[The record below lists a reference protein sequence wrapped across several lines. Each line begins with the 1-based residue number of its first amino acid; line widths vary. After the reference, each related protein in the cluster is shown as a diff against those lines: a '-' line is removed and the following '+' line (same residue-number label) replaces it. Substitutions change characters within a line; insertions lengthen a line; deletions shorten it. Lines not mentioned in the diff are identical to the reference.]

1 MEYIKR
7 KIETIVSEYVKKEFG
22 EDYPVRFLNP
32 PKISMGDLTLSSAF
46 EIGKKL
52 RKNPREIAEKF
63 KSVLEKLE
71 EVEKIEIAGPGYI
84 NFFFKK
90 EKYLEEIEKVLNYK
104 RDTEAEEKI
113 IVEHT
118 NINPNKA
125 AHIGHIRNAV
135 LGDTLVRM
143 LRATGKK
150 VEVQNYID
158 DTGVQVADVVY
169 GVLYID
175 RKSIDELKKIDKIDY
190 YLWDLYVKVYE
201 KDDEESKQKRREVHH
216 KIERGENPEKEYAE
230 FISTEVLKRH
240 LQTTARLGIDYDVL
254 PRESDIIS
262 LKFWESAFELMK
274 EKGVIYFQTEGDNK
288 GCWVMKVFED
298 GEEREKVIVK
308 SNGAITY
315 VGKDISYHLWKFGLF
330 EKDFY
335 YKKLDNRH
343 YITTSSEKDADKNV
357 SFGKGDR
364 VYNVIDQRQSYLQN
378 IVKKAL
384 KKMGFEK
391 QSENLIH
398 FSYEVVALS
407 KKSAKEMGF
416 NTDTDKSFVEVSGRR
431 GVGVKADDLIDELEK
446 RALKEVKERHP
457 EFSSEK
463 SESIAKMISSSAL
476 RYYMIKYT
484 LNSMIVFDFEE
495 ALKFEGETGPYL
507 QYSNVRMK
515 SLFRKFEEEFGKKPE
530 DEINPPYSFD
540 SFEPK
545 EREELWEAIIIGSRF
560 DNELD
565 TAIKNLEP
573 SRLAKYGFY
582 LCQKLNFI
590 YNNFP
595 VIKEKNQERRKITLF
610 TLHFLYK
617 QLNKVL
623 DILGIEKPEAM

>member
-7 KIETIVSEYVKKEFG
+7 KIETKVSEYVKKEFG
-22 EDYPVRFLNP
+22 EGYPVRFLNP

-52 RKNPREIAEKF
+52 RKNPREIAERF

-90 EKYLEEIEKVLNYK
+90 EKYFKDIEKVLNYNRETDK
-104 RDTEAEEKI
+104 KEKI

-143 LRATGKK
+143 LKATGKK

-175 RKSIDELKKIDKIDY
+175 KKSIYELKKIDKIDY

-216 KIERGENPEKEYAE
+216 KIEKGVNPEKEYAE

-343 YITTSSEKDADKNV
+343 YITTSSKEDADKNV

-384 KKMGFEK
+384 KKMSFEK

-416 NTDTDKSFVEVSGRR
+416 DINTDKSFVEISGRR

-457 EFSSEK
+457 EFFSKK
-463 SESIAKMISSSAL
+463 SELIAKMISSSAL

-515 SLFRKFEEEFGKKPE
+515 SLFRKFEEEFGEKPE
-530 DEINPPYSFD
+530 DEIQPPYSLN

-545 EREELWEAIIIGSRF
+545 EIDELWEAIIIGSRF

-595 VIKEKNQERRKITLF
+595 VIKEKNQERRKVILF

>member
-1 MEYIKR
+1 MEYIKD
-7 KIETIVSEYVKKEFG
+7 KIEKIVGPYIIKEFG
-22 EDYPVRFLNP
+22 KGFPVRFLNP

-52 RKNPREIAEKF
+52 RKNPREIAEKL
-63 KSVLEKLE
+63 KDVLKELE
-71 EVEKIEIAGPGYI
+71 EIDRIEIAGPGYI
-84 NFFFKK
+84 NFFFKR
-90 EKYLEEIEKVLNYK
+90 ERYLENAEKIFNYVKERESREKV
-104 RDTEAEEKI
+104 

-143 LRATGKK
+143 LKATGKK

-169 GVLYID
+169 GVLYLD
-175 RKSIDELKKIDKIDY
+175 KKSLDELKKIEKIDY
-190 YLWDLYVKVYE
+190 YLWDLYVRVYE
-201 KDDEESKQKRREVHH
+201 KDDQISREKRREVHH
-216 KIERGENPEKEYAE
+216 KIERGESPEKEYAE
-230 FISTEVLKRH
+230 FISLEVLKRH
-240 LQTTARLGIDYDVL
+240 LQTAKRLGINYDVL
-254 PRESDIIS
+254 PRESDIIA

-274 EKGVIYFQTEGDNK
+274 EKGVIFYQKEGPNE
-288 GCWVMKVFED
+288 GCWVMNVFED

-335 YKKLDNRH
+335 YKRFFDNY
-343 YITTSSEKDADKNV
+343 YITTSNSEEAEEGI
-357 SFGKGDR
+357 SFGKGSC

-384 KKMGFEK
+384 SKMGYESA
-391 QSENLIH
+391 SENLIH

-407 KKSAKEMGF
+407 KRSAREMGF
-416 NTDTDKSFVEVSGRR
+416 SVKEDRSFVEVSGRR
-431 GVGVKADDLIDELEK
+431 GVGLKADDLIDELER
-446 RALKEVKERHP
+446 RALKEVESRHP
-457 EFSSEK
+457 EFSPQKRE
-463 SESIAKMISSSAL
+463 EIAKMIASSAL

-507 QYSNVRMK
+507 QYSNVRMR
-515 SLFRKFEEEFGKKPE
+515 SLFKKFEDETGKSVYEEIKP
-530 DEINPPYSFD
+530 PFSF
-540 SFEPK
+540 SAFKEK

-560 DNELD
+560 DNELE

-573 SRLAKYGFY
+573 SRLAKYGFL
-582 LCQKLNFI
+582 LCQKLNYI

-595 VIKEKNQERRKITLF
+595 VIRESNSERRKLTLF